1 MTKPQEPTGDS
12 MSKGESTASDKTDVH
27 VSLMG
32 GTRLEG
38 KQVHEKTLTVSLVGG
53 ADIDLT
59 GVDVPDG
66 SELKITK
73 LSLIGGVKLRV
84 RPDVRVLVT
93 GIRLGGV
100 SDEGPSVPGGPT
112 VRVNAWGLLGGV
124 SVVRD

>member
-1 MTKPQEPTGDS
+1 MTKTNGKAGS
-12 MSKGESTASDKTDVH
+12 KTDVH

-38 KQVHEKTLTVSLVGG
+38 QAVHEQTLTVSLIGG

-59 GVDVPDG
+59 GVDIPD
-66 SELKITK
+66 SAELHITK

-84 RPDVRVLVT
+84 RPDVRVAVS

-100 SDEGPSVPGGPT
+100 SDEGPTTAGGPT

-124 SVVRD
+124 RVLRG